1 MATGQ
6 EPTREREEEES
17 KVVGR
22 RRRNGRRSTGA
33 EAPRLMS
40 AVEEAKRSLETAVD
54 DVRER
59 VEDQPVKTLALAV
72 GAGYVIGGGL
82 FTPLTGRLFYTGLRI
97 ALRLAAL
104 PLVREELMALVE
116 SITDRGRGEQERR
129 QQQ

>member
-6 EPTREREEEES
+6 EPTSPREEEQP
-17 KVVGR
+17 R
-22 RRRNGRRSTGA
+22 TTRRNGGRGGES
-33 EAPRLMS
+33 PRLLS
-40 AVEEAKRSLETAVD
+40 AVEEARESINTTIE

-59 VEDQPVKTLALAV
+59 VQKQPVKTLALAV
-72 GAGYVIGGGL
+72 GAGYVVGGGL

-116 SITDRGRGEQERR
+116 AISDRGRGEQERR
-129 QQQ
+129 HQQ

>member
-6 EPTREREEEES
+6 ESGREEEES
-17 KVVGR
+17 KLAGG
-22 RRRNGRRSTGA
+22 RRRNGRRSA
-33 EAPRLMS
+33 EPARLLS

-59 VEDQPVKTLALAV
+59 VQEQPVKTLALAL
-72 GAGYVIGGGL
+72 GAGYVVGGGL
-82 FTPLTGRLFYTGLRI
+82 FTPLTGRLFYSGLRI

-116 SITDRGRGEQERR
+116 SISDRGRGEQERR
-129 QQQ
+129 Q